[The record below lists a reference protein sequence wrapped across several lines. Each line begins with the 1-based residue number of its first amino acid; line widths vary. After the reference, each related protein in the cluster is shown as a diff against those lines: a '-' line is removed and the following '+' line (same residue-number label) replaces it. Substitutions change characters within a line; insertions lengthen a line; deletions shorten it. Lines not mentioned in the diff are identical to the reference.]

1 MNMEYH
7 IIILNENKPSYCHG
21 NHDSRGLLWYFR
33 KKCNV
38 PKWKIIPSYLKQI
51 MINQSQSRNPV
62 EEIDTT

>member
-1 MNMEYH
+1 MVF
-7 IIILNENKPSYCHG
+7 P
-21 NHDSRGLLWYFR
+21 
-33 KKCNV
+33 KKCNA